1 MGGWASP
8 LSYVLWC
15 LRAVLSHVLPR
26 KSGLQKSKPVN
37 TQNGS
42 GPSTSRDTAPAA
54 RFSCSISSRK
64 PDSSGSREY
73 LSSCG
78 NRWKPQRKQP
88 SQKTFVKLEKK
99 IKMWKKQ
106 PSFEMLKAKH
116 YRYISYIIYYILY
129 IIYYILYIMDY
140 TLYIIYYILYIIF
153 YILYIIYNVL
163 YILYYVLYILYYVFC
178 IIYYILYIIYYILYI
193 IYYILCIMY
202 YILYIIHYILY
213 IMYYTLYIIYYILY
227 IIYYILCIIYYI
239 LYIIYYILMKYE

>member
-15 LRAVLSHVLPR
+15 LRAVMSYVLPR

-99 IKMWKKQ
+99 SRCERNSHPLKCWK
-106 PSFEMLKAKH
+106 LNTTG
-116 YRYISYIIYYILY
+116 IYHILY
-129 IIYYILYIMDY
+129 IIYY
-140 TLYIIYYILYIIF
+140 
-153 YILYIIYNVL
+153 V
-163 YILYYVLYILYYVFC
+163 C
-178 IIYYILYIIYYILYI
+178 IILSSRVPPWPLVSK
-193 IYYILCIMY
+193 LNA
-202 YILYIIHYILY
+202 
-213 IMYYTLYIIYYILY
+213 
-227 IIYYILCIIYYI
+227 
-239 LYIIYYILMKYE
+239 